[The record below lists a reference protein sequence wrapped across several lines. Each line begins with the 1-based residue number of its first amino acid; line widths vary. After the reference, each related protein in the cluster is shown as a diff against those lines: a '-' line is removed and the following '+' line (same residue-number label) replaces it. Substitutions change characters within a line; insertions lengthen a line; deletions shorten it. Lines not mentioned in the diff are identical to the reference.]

1 MLALLASKR
10 VTALKGIG
18 KLSMTRTASI
28 NPDGDLIVLGIETSC
43 DDTAAAVVRRRADG
57 CCDIIANEVWTQH
70 DDHAAY
76 GGIVPEIAARSHVER
91 LDGTVTKA
99 LTQSGMVLAD
109 VDAIAATA
117 GPGLVGGVMVG
128 LTIAK
133 AIALTHGKRLVPVNH
148 LEGHALSVR
157 MTEKAPFPFLLLLI
171 SGGHTQLVSVE
182 GVGAYRRLGS
192 TIDDAAGES
201 FDKTAKLLGLGQP
214 GGPRVESAAVGG
226 RHDRFD
232 FPKPLE
238 KREGCDFSFS
248 GLKTAVREAA
258 SSLGKPNGQDVADLA
273 ASFQFA
279 AARHLAMRTEK
290 AMHLCET
297 DEAAP
302 RLVVAGGVAAN
313 CAVKSMLGD
322 LCERQGWRLIVPPPK
337 YCTDN
342 GAMIAW
348 AGAERLAAG
357 LAPPQNDAMAMAP
370 RARWPLAPPPEGQEI
385 GGGRKGPKA

>member
-1 MLALLASKR
+1 MASKR
-10 VTALKGIG
+10 VTASKGSG
-18 KLSMTRTASI
+18 KLSTAANI
-28 NPDGDLIVLGIETSC
+28 VGFNDAEPITVLGVETSC
-43 DDTAAAVVRRRADG
+43 DDTAAAVIRREPDG
-57 CCDIIANEVWTQH
+57 RCRILSNEVWAQH

-76 GGIVPEIAARSHVER
+76 GGVVPEIAARSHVER
-91 LDGTVTKA
+91 LDEIVTRA
-99 LTQSGMVLAD
+99 VAQSGLGF
-109 VDAIAATA
+109 DAIDAVAATA

-128 LTIAK
+128 LTTAK
-133 AIALTHGKRLVPVNH
+133 AIALAQEKRLVPVNH
-148 LEGHALSVR
+148 LEGHALSAR
-157 MTEKAPFPFLLLLI
+157 MTEDADFPYLLLLI
-171 SGGHTQLVSVE
+171 SGGHTQLIEVTDV
-182 GVGAYRRLGS
+182 GVYRRLGS

-214 GGPRVESAAVGG
+214 GGPRVEAAATGG
-226 RHDRFD
+226 RQDRFD

-238 KREGCDFSFS
+238 KRDGCDFSFS

-258 SSLGKPNGQDVADLA
+258 KELGAPTGQDVADLA

-279 AARHLAMRTEK
+279 AARHLAMRTKK
-290 AMHLCET
+290 AMAMTGRHG
-297 DEAAP
+297 DAP

-313 CAVKSMLGD
+313 CAIKAMLREICD
-322 LCERQGWRLIVPPPK
+322 EAGWRLTSPPAK

-357 LAPPQNDAMAMAP
+357 LAPPQEDAMASAP
-370 RARWPLAPPPEGQEI
+370 RARWPLAPPPAGGEI